1 MGKKGNPP
9 LSSLVP
15 KHHFV
20 GLNFFRQP
28 PLVNW
33 EFTDSVLF
41 TAYDFYRTS
50 SFWVERVI
58 RQGMTLKE
66 ALVDMGFP
74 KENRLLADTGVFSIE
89 ARKAG
94 IARELGIEPE
104 IELRNE
110 QIFHAYSVSGADLFV
125 SPDEIVVPDDEKE
138 EVKEKI
144 STIKDNFLDLLE
156 VVPPSKVLAVIQAPD
171 KPTAQELFDFYK
183 SHGITTFAAGGLI
196 PLWKSSA
203 KRLRDMLQYIREL
216 TDGYWLHAFGLP
228 RIRLL
233 PYYIHMIG
241 IDSVDSSML
250 LYLSAKKRYLEGLK
264 AIPVRKADFSK
275 CQCSGCSSMKEKPV
289 AHSYQFFIN
298 LYIHNVHAATNLAL
312 ESQEKSKLDN
322 YIDKVAEYRQKR
334 RKKKETQQKRKIPQN
349 PWMNAKT
356 LHRKEYMTKKK
367 KVDSKEKAKRRP

>member
-1 MGKKGNPP
+1 MGKKGKTP

-50 SFWVERVI
+50 SFWIERVI

-125 SPDEIVVPDDEKE
+125 APDEIVVPDDRKE
-138 EVKEKI
+138 EGKKKVSI
-144 STIKDNFLDLLE
+144 IKDNFLDLLE

-171 KPTAQELFDFYK
+171 KPTAAELFDFYK
-183 SHGITTFAAGGLI
+183 SHGVTTFAAGGLI

-203 KRLRDMLQYIREL
+203 KKLRDMLKYIRKL

-233 PYYIHMIG
+233 PYYIHIIG
-241 IDSVDSSML
+241 INSVDSSML
-250 LYLSAKKRYLEGLK
+250 LYLSAKKRYIDGLK
-264 AIPVRKADFSK
+264 VIPVRKADFSTW
-275 CQCSGCSSMKEKPV
+275 QCPGCANMKEKPV
-289 AHSYQFFIN
+289 AYSYQFFIN
-298 LYIHNVHAATNLAL
+298 LYIHNIHAATNLTL
-312 ESQEKSKLDN
+312 EAHEKSKLDK

-334 RKKKETQQKRKIPQN
+334 QKKKETRQ
-349 PWMNAKT
+349 
-356 LHRKEYMTKKK
+356 
-367 KVDSKEKAKRRP
+367 KEKYRKTHG